1 MLRPRLRSRRIPGTW
16 VTLVGVNRLPFALPV
31 CRLVVALLFAASCR
45 QAPPPTLRWT
55 LAPDSAVKTDDA
67 VLLARI
73 GRALDAA
80 EHAGTDPSIS
90 KFQVRTATVVAAGG
104 EEHVVVGGNT
114 EYGLPEAVHGEVSVT
129 NHVIARLGAAA
140 SRDMRF
146 IAFYSQSCGDSRGC
160 GDCRDY
166 LRAAT
171 EYASLLFVCGR
182 ASDHTIHIR
191 RFSDGL
197 VDEAAFPDV
206 TPDTTGLPRA
216 DLEKLLEAATTAR
229 TGGVTLF
236 TDPDAQVAA
245 AAITST
251 ARIYRAAGAD
261 DAAFHYRF
269 PVGGVLQQAATERDY
284 FVRAV
289 LVAGSGGR
297 WPQVTYRDRQYG
309 FETST
314 FATSRGLPPTLLILS
329 NGQGGL
335 KATTFEAAL
344 PHPFSVARFN
354 PEAIER
360 FLTRTGV
367 APDAASRAAP

>member
-1 MLRPRLRSRRIPGTW
+1 LTRVLTSLA
-16 VTLVGVNRLPFALPV
+16 VVV
-31 CRLVVALLFAASCR
+31 LVVATGCR
-45 QAPPPTLRWT
+45 RLPPPASSWT
-55 LAPDSAVKTDDA
+55 LAPDSAVKTADA
-67 VLLARI
+67 ALLAKI

-90 KFQVRTATVVAAGG
+90 KFQVRTATVVASGG

-114 EYGLPEAVHGEVSVT
+114 EYAWPEAVHGEVSVV
-129 NHVIARLGAAA
+129 NHVIARFGPAAA
-140 SRDMRF
+140 RAVPF

-171 EYASLLFVCGR
+171 EYASLMFVCGR
-182 ASDHTIHIR
+182 ATDHTIHIR

-197 VDEAAFPDV
+197 LDEAQFADA
-206 TPDTTGLPRA
+206 TAESIALPRA
-216 DLEKLLEAATTAR
+216 DLVRLLDAAAAAR
-229 TGGVTLF
+229 SGGVTLF
-236 TDPDAQVAA
+236 TAPEAHVGAA
-245 AAITST
+245 ALTST
-251 ARIYRAAGAD
+251 GRIYRAAGAD
-261 DAAFHYRF
+261 DAAFHYRY

-289 LVAGSGGR
+289 AVVGAGGQ
-297 WPQVTYRDRQYG
+297 WPRVSYRDRQYG

-335 KATTFEAAL
+335 KATTFDRAL

-354 PEAIER
+354 PEAVER
-360 FLTRTGV
+360 FLTRTG
-367 APDAASRAAP
+367 AAPGSTAGPRQ

>member
-1 MLRPRLRSRRIPGTW
+1 LTRILASLAVVGMLATGCRP
-16 VTLVGVNRLPFALPV
+16 
-31 CRLVVALLFAASCR
+31 AA
-45 QAPPPTLRWT
+45 APAPAWT

-67 VLLARI
+67 ALLARI

-90 KFQVRTATVVAAGG
+90 KFQVRTATVVTSGG

-114 EYGLPEAVHGEVSVT
+114 EYAWPEAVHGEVSVV
-129 NHVIARLGAAA
+129 NHVIARFGPDAA
-140 SRDMRF
+140 RTVPF

-171 EYASLLFVCGR
+171 EYAELMFVCGR
-182 ASDHTIHIR
+182 ASDHTMHIR
-191 RFSDGL
+191 RFADGL
-197 VDEAAFPDV
+197 LDEGQFADA
-206 TPDTTGLPRA
+206 TPASIGLPRA
-216 DLEKLLEAATTAR
+216 DLDRLLDAATAAQR
-229 TGGVTLF
+229 GGVTLF
-236 TDPDAQVAA
+236 AAPERQVGAA
-245 AAITST
+245 ALTST
-251 ARIYRAAGAD
+251 GRIYRAAGAD
-261 DAAFHYRF
+261 DAAFHYRY
-269 PVGGVLQQAATERDY
+269 PVGGVLQQTATERDY

-289 LVAGSGGR
+289 VVAGAGGQ
-297 WPQVTYRDRQYG
+297 WPRVTYRDRQYG

-314 FATSRGLPPTLLILS
+314 FATSRGLPPTLLILA

-354 PEAIER
+354 PEAVER
-360 FLTRTGV
+360 FLTRTG
-367 APDAASRAAP
+367 ATQ

>member
-1 MLRPRLRSRRIPGTW
+1 MGNT
-16 VTLVGVNRLPFALPV
+16 VGVNRLPFPSPASRLAV
-31 CRLVVALLFAASCR
+31 VLVFASACRA
-45 QAPPPTLRWT
+45 APPAAPAWT

-67 VLLARI
+67 ALLARI

-90 KFQVRTATVVAAGG
+90 KFQVRTATVVTAGG
-104 EEHVVVGGNT
+104 EDHVVVGGNT
-114 EYGLPEAVHGEVSVT
+114 EYAWPEAVHGEVSVT
-129 NHVIARLGAAA
+129 NHVIVRFGAAA

-182 ASDHTIHIR
+182 ASDHTMHIR

-197 VDEAAFPDV
+197 IDEAQFADA
-206 TPDTTGLPRA
+206 TPADIALPRA
-216 DLEKLLEAATTAR
+216 DLDRLLEAASDAR

-236 TDPDAQVAA
+236 AETDAQVGAA
-245 AAITST
+245 ALTST
-251 ARIYRAAGAD
+251 GRVYRAAGAD
-261 DAAFHYRF
+261 DAAFHYRY

-314 FATSRGLPPTLLILS
+314 FATSRGLPATLLILS

-354 PEAIER
+354 PDAIER
-360 FLTRTGV
+360 FLTRTGAV
-367 APDAASRAAP
+367 PPPRRPVD